1 MSVIAAL
8 GANILVAVSKF
19 IGFAVSG
26 SAAMLNESIHS
37 IVDCGNEIL
46 LLVGNRQSTAK
57 ISDKHPFGQARA
69 KYFYSLVVAMMLFFA
84 GGALGIM
91 EATEKLFIQNI
102 AWRTHGSSLVFWPR
116 TLSRNCQSEGC
127 LQGD

>member
-1 MSVIAAL
+1 MEKEKKSGGMMSVIAAL

-46 LLVGNRQSTAK
+46 L
-57 ISDKHPFGQARA
+57 
-69 KYFYSLVVAMMLFFA
+69 
-84 GGALGIM
+84 
-91 EATEKLFIQNI
+91 
-102 AWRTHGSSLVFWPR
+102 
-116 TLSRNCQSEGC
+116 
-127 LQGD
+127 